1 MTIRSLAGRMHCFK
15 PNLIATILG
24 SLIFTNVFA
33 EEDWLL
39 KSQRILKNIEGH
51 VPPVWLNANP
61 KQAGAQQQALELM
74 NASKAIALGANTHFL
89 AAKTQANLD
98 LAKPKRLVFIS
109 FALGQAVLKN
119 IFTEAS
125 GQADVLLV
133 FRGPRPNQKLP
144 AFFRELKN
152 LLKDIDP
159 VPNIVIDPTR
169 FAHWSI
175 NSVPEIMVEAHG
187 KALLRVKGVSS
198 LTWLNAKQAA
208 GGQGDLGRL
217 GEVYDI
223 AEIDLL
229 SEMKRRMAAIDW
241 HSKQRQA
248 IARFWSQH
256 KFEVL
261 PVATT
266 NRERLIDLSLSAPRD
281 LFAPNGT
288 LIIAAGTTVNPLDNL
303 AFGLCL
309 IVFDATDPK
318 QLAFIEQLSCQDKH
332 ARRLFLATQLP
343 RQHGWDELKNL
354 ENTLQS
360 PVFLLTPDVRQRFQL
375 QKVPALVEQNSKQI
389 SIREVNMTALKAK
402 PPL

>member
-1 MTIRSLAGRMHCFK
+1 MTIRSLAGRMRCFNA
-15 PNLIATILG
+15 NLIAVVLG
-24 SLIFTNVFA
+24 SLLVTTAFA

-39 KSQRILKNIEGH
+39 KSQRMLKNIEGH
-51 VPPVWLNANP
+51 APPAWLNINP
-61 KQAGAQQQALELM
+61 KQATDQQQALELM
-74 NASKAIALGANTHFL
+74 NAAKAIALGAHAHFPT
-89 AAKTQANLD
+89 AKTHTNLD
-98 LAKPKRLVFIS
+98 PAKPTRLVFIS

-125 GQADVLLV
+125 GQEDVLLV

-144 AFFRELKN
+144 AFFSELKL

-169 FAHWSI
+169 FAQWAVT
-175 NSVPEIMVEAHG
+175 SVPEIVVEAQG

-208 GGQGDLGRL
+208 GSQGDLGRL

-229 SEMKRRMAAIDW
+229 SEIKRRMAAIDW
-241 HSKQRQA
+241 QSKQHQA
-248 IARFWSQH
+248 IVRFWAQQ

-261 PVATT
+261 PVATE
-266 NRERLIDLSLSAPRD
+266 NRERLIDLTVTAPRD
-281 LFAPNGT
+281 LFAPNGK
-288 LIIAAGTTVNPLDNL
+288 LIIAVGTSVNPLDNL

-309 IVFDATDPK
+309 IVFDATDQK
-318 QLAFIEQLSCQDKH
+318 QLAFIKQLSCQDKD
-332 ARRLFLATQLP
+332 ARHLYLATQLP
-343 RQHGWDELKNL
+343 RQHGWEALKDL
-354 ENTLQS
+354 ENTLHS
-360 PVFLLTPDVRQRFQL
+360 PVFLLTLDVRQRFQL
-375 QKVPALVEQNSKQI
+375 QKVPTLVEQNSMHI
-389 SIREVNMTALKAK
+389 SVREVNMTKLKAK